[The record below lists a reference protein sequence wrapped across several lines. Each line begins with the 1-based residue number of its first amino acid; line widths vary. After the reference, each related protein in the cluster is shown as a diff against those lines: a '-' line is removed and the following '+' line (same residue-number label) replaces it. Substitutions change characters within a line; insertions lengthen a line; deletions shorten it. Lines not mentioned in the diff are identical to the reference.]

1 VTTNALRGFVSLLA
15 FSLTLGTLGMLS
27 SCGGGGSSVNPDFG
41 GPVQIFPQEGTFF
54 AGVPSIITV
63 SGSHAPYSLTSSD
76 PATLPVPAITNE
88 NKVVVVPNQPGVVDI
103 GLQPNQVPI
112 RTVNVSVR
120 GPNATSATATIHVAQ
135 NFLISYSA
143 TITSP
148 GCPLPSGATNVAAC
162 AGNAGFITMFAVT
175 NGVLQGGKPFRFCN
189 VIGDFQFF
197 DIPTNTRM
205 QCIVVISDHEG
216 KVIAPF
222 VVNNGAPTQLA
233 IFRIQDVATGVFTD
247 TIFTINGP
255 GTLPQS
261 TLTAIPSQIT
271 FTGRSGTECGTG
283 SADVFIFDGRPP
295 FTAFNSDTR
304 ITVTPS
310 TSNTN
315 PGRFTITV
323 STPVPP
329 CLTAV
334 PVVFTD
340 ATGAHVTVTV
350 TTALG
355 TSPPAAPIT
364 VAPNSITLNTCGASG
379 SVSVAGGSGVYSVA
393 SSTSRI
399 QAFVSGNTITITRI
413 ATGDP
418 VGGITSPQAVG
429 VTDGATTTSVQ
440 VILSLAAQ
448 NCP

>member
-1 VTTNALRGFVSLLA
+1 MTNALRAFASLLGLVLSVA
-15 FSLTLGTLGMLS
+15 TLGLLS
-27 SCGGGGSSVNPDFG
+27 SCGGGGASVNPDFG

-63 SGSHAPYSLTSSD
+63 SGSHSPYSLTSSD
-76 PATLPVPAITNE
+76 PTTLPVPSITND

-103 GLQPNQVPI
+103 GLQPGQVPI

-143 TITSP
+143 SITSP
-148 GCPLPSGATNVAAC
+148 TCPLPTGVTSVQAC
-162 AGNAGFITMFAVT
+162 AGNPGVVTMLAVT
-175 NGVLQGGKPFRFCN
+175 NGILQGGKPFRFCN

-205 QCIVVISDHEG
+205 QCIVVTTDHLG
-216 KVIAPF
+216 GAIAPF
-222 VVNNGAPTQLA
+222 VVNSGAPTQLA
-233 IFRIQDVATGVFTD
+233 IFRVQDVATGVFTD

-255 GTLPQS
+255 GALPQS
-261 TLTAIPSQIT
+261 TLTAIPATIT

-283 SADVFIFDGRPP
+283 SADVFIFDGVPP
-295 FTAFNSDTR
+295 FTVFNSDTR
-304 ITVTPS
+304 ITVTP
-310 TSNTN
+310 TSSNQN
-315 PGRFTITV
+315 PPRFTV
-323 STPVPP
+323 SVNTPVPP

-334 PVVFTD
+334 PVTFTD
-340 ATGAHVTVTV
+340 GTGAHVTVTV
-350 TTALG
+350 TTSLG
-355 TSPPAAPIT
+355 TSPPPPPLS
-364 VAPNSITLNTCGASG
+364 VAPTSITLNTCGASG
-379 SVSVAGGSGVYSVA
+379 SASVAGGNGNTFSVT

-418 VGGITSPQAVG
+418 VGGIVTPQAVG
-429 VTDGATTTSVQ
+429 VTDGASTATITVN
-440 VILSLAAQ
+440 LGPTATF
-448 NCP
+448 CP